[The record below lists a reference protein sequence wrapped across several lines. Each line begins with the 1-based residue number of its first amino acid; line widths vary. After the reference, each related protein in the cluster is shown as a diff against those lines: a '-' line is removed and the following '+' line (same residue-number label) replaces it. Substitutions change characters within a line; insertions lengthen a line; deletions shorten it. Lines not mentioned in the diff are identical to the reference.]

1 MKLSFAFV
9 FLLVRSDAFCPSP
22 ASLRAKI
29 PASTKSLGVI
39 YSAREANLFSSGVEQ
54 ATAAEVFGGVG
65 TIQLDM
71 NKYNLGLEA
80 SADEWTARISA
91 ASNLQDAGA
100 FLDAKNGKT
109 VMVDILKIAVPRIP
123 GEGLGIE
130 LLELAGG
137 REDGLGITI
146 ISGLVEGGCADR
158 TGLLPGDSISKIAVR
173 SKDGNEIV
181 ALPVECFGYDK
192 TVQAIGSLPPAEEE
206 TSVVLTIKR
215 LRRKPKVQLTLQ
227 YPPHQ
232 DEDDVTLELFAG
244 ENLRRAMLTRG
255 VKLNDPLARRFD
267 SGGSGDCGAD
277 GTCATCTVNVVEG
290 LELLSPP
297 TTTESQIF
305 KRRPESWRMACRAI
319 VGYGL
324 QEGNIVLKVNP
335 RQWDDEV

>member
-1 MKLSFAFV
+1 MKFSLAFAF
-9 FLLVRSDAFCPSP
+9 LLTCSEAFGPSP
-22 ASLRAKI
+22 TSFRAQI
-29 PASTKSLGVI
+29 EASTKSALLL
-39 YSAREANLFSSGVEQ
+39 SSTQQANALSSGVEQ
-54 ATAAEVFGGVG
+54 ATAAEVFAGAGP
-65 TIQLDM
+65 IQLDM

-80 SADEWTARISA
+80 SADEWTARLSA
-91 ASNLQDAGA
+91 ASAMQDAGA
-100 FLDAKNGKT
+100 FLDAKNGKS
-109 VMVDILKIAVPRIP
+109 VMVDTLKIAVPRIP
-123 GEGLGIE
+123 GQGLGME

-146 ISGLVEGGCADR
+146 VSGLVEGGCADQ

-173 SKDGNEIV
+173 AADSTEIA

-192 TVQAIGSLPPAEEE
+192 TVEAIGSLPPAEEGA
-206 TSVVLTIKR
+206 SVVLTIKR

-227 YPPHQ
+227 YPAHQ

-305 KRRPESWRMACRAI
+305 KRRPKSWRMACRAI

-335 RQWDDEV
+335 RQWDDEE